1 MAKSLKSQP
10 AYRVTCGMD
19 FDFATLAPF
28 SATNGLIG
36 LFIGSFLA
44 ATLLPGG
51 SEALFFVL
59 VTQHPDR
66 ALSALA
72 LATLG
77 NTLGGMS
84 SYALAFI
91 LPQKISPDKTA
102 MLRRYGPSALA
113 LAWLPLIGDAMA
125 VAAGWLRL
133 SWWRCALWMLLGKG
147 LRYAVILIA
156 L

>member
-1 MAKSLKSQP
+1 
-10 AYRVTCGMD
+10 MD
-19 FDFATLAPF
+19 FDFATIAPI

-51 SEALFFVL
+51 SEAVFFLL
-59 VTQHPDR
+59 VKQHPDQAMA
-66 ALSALA
+66 ALG

-91 LPQKISPDKTA
+91 LPQKISPDKIDT
-102 MLRRYGPSALA
+102 LRRYGPSALA
-113 LAWLPLIGDAMA
+113 LAWLPLIGDALA

-147 LRYAVILIA
+147 LRYAAILLA
-156 L
+156 T

>member
-1 MAKSLKSQP
+1 
-10 AYRVTCGMD
+10 MD

-51 SEALFFVL
+51 SEVVFFL
-59 VTQHPDR
+59 LIKQHPDQ
-66 ALSALA
+66 AIAALA

-91 LPQKISPDKTA
+91 LPQKISPDKIA
-102 MLRRYGPSALA
+102 ALRRYGPSALA
-113 LAWLPLIGDAMA
+113 LAWLPLIGDALA

-147 LRYAVILIA
+147 LRYAAILLA
-156 L
+156 T